1 MRRIRKR
8 ILTFVHIGN
17 TINFYYEKEFNIYLP
32 HVNPI

>member
-8 ILTFVHIGN
+8 ILTFVYNVN
-17 TINFYYEKEFNIYLP
+17 TISFYHEKEFNIYLP